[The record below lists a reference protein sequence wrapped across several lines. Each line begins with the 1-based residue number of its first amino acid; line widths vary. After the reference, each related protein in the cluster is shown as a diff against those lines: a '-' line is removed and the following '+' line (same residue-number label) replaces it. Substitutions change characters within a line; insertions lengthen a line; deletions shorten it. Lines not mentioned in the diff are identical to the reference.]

1 MITTAPLGNRSD
13 LTQTTS
19 HPLIFLFSMLKKD
32 GWDRWLE
39 LKIMNNED
47 YTPVLSAM
55 VAADVLP
62 DESSMIRIIEAY
74 RKNGNIQ
81 G

>member
-1 MITTAPLGNRSD
+1 
-13 LTQTTS
+13 
-19 HPLIFLFSMLKKD
+19 MLKKD

-47 YTPVLSAM
+47 YTPVLSEM